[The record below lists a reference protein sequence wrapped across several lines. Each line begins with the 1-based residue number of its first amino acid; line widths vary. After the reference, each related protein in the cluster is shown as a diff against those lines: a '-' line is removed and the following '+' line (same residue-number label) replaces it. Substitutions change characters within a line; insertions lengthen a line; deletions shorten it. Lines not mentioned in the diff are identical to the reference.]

1 LENDWLSRS
10 NPQTGYHPRG
20 GVSALDL
27 EDDPRFLFPCSFH
40 CLHFYL
46 SRATLDELADEHHAK
61 RIGTLSW
68 PHAAV
73 DETVSH
79 LSLALLA
86 GVREPCHRR
95 QTVRGSR
102 CPRTEYALCLRIRGM
117 RPAARDTRLSLAPWQ
132 ERRCE
137 ELMSDSLAKDL
148 SLGDLAKECRLSV
161 GRFVRAFKQS
171 TGEAPYRWLLKRRVE
186 TAKEMLLF
194 SELAIARPPFCLR
207 RVGSLHREGW
217 GSRLCRGAVRTP
229 PPPPTRIGGYFSSS
243 ATSGRQSGSCTL
255 SAN

>member
-1 LENDWLSRS
+1 M
-10 NPQTGYHPRG
+10 
-20 GVSALDL
+20 SALDL
-27 EDDPRFLFPCSFH
+27 EDDPRFFFLCSFH

-46 SRATLDELADEHHAK
+46 SRTTLEELADEHHAK
-61 RIGTLSW
+61 RIDTLSW

-73 DETVSH
+73 DETVRH

-86 GVREPCHRR
+86 AFENPVTAGNLFVDHVALALS
-95 QTVRGSR
+95 THFA
-102 CPRTEYALCLRIRGM
+102 YAYGGM
-117 RPAARDTRLSLAPWQ
+117 RAAARDTRPALAPWQ

-186 TAKEMLLF
+186 TAKEMPLF

-207 RVGSLHREGW
+207 RVGSLHCEGG

-229 PPPPTRIGGYFSSS
+229 PPPPTRIGDYFSSS
-243 ATSGRQSGSCTL
+243 AISGRQSGSCAL
-255 SAN
+255 SANWVKRRKL